1 MTMALQV
8 SQQDV
13 TARIFKLPGIRHVRF
28 VFVFVCLLSSALPR
42 PPLILSYTSTWL
54 LVCVCVLS
62 SGVPVSAC
70 VF

>member
-28 VFVFVCLLSSALPR
+28 VFLIVCVLSSALPR
-42 PPLILSYTSTWL
+42 PPLILSYTLAWL
-54 LVCVCVLS
+54 
-62 SGVPVSAC
+62 
-70 VF
+70 